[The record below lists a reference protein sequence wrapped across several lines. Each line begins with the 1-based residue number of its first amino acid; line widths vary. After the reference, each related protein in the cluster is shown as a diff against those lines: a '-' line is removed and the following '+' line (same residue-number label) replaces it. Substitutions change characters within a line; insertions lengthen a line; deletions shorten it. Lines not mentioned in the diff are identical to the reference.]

1 MKTLFKKSLSAVL
14 SVIMVFS
21 AFTFL
26 NANAAVTQSE
36 QTQSTPINKNPYGLT
51 ENISEGAILHAWC
64 WSFDTI
70 RENLQ
75 KIAEAGYTSVQT
87 SPINQ
92 CIVGDGGGMQLYGNG
107 KWYYHYQPTLYTI
120 GNYQLGTLEE
130 FKALCKE
137 AEIYGIHIIVDVV
150 ANHCSSDYN
159 SISSEIKN
167 LPGGAFHDNF
177 GIGDYND
184 RYQCTQGTLL
194 SLCDLKTQNPN
205 VQNMILNYLK
215 ECVAAGA
222 DGFRYDAAKHIELPD
237 DKPVNGHDFAS
248 DFWPVVLNN
257 GSEFQYGEILQ
268 DKGSRTAAYSE
279 YMSVTASSY
288 GGTLRDAVKGGNL
301 NASNLDD
308 YRSDGA
314 PVDKLVTWV
323 ESHDN
328 YTGDGSWSQLDNQ
341 DIRQAWAVIS
351 ARGDTTPLFFNRPD
365 GSSTTNQWGKNVI
378 GATGDDNYCHPEVVA
393 VNQFR
398 NAMVG
403 LPNELSNPTGSSK
416 VLMIERGSAGAV
428 IINASD
434 SDVPLDFSTNV
445 ADGTYTDEATGAPVT
460 VSGGKMSGTV
470 KAGAV
475 AVIYNSEL
483 VKQPTVSIS
492 QNGGQ
497 FRGSLTLTLTARN
510 TTEATYKIGNNAPV
524 KFISGETITI
534 GADMAEN
541 TSVDI
546 TLFGKND
553 DGETS
558 KTYTFTKI
566 STPVLD
572 GKTVVYFDNST
583 YKWDNVNLY
592 AYYRNSNNNVV
603 NNAEWPGVKMTDL
616 GGDIYGYILD
626 DSWDYSTAYVIFN
639 NGNGTQ
645 FPSDVGYEVKKGDHK
660 IFNGSGLE
668 DYVTEVPT
676 TPTTPTTPPETTNPV
691 DRLHGDAD
699 ADGKIGI
706 DDVTCIQKYVAEL
719 QIDYIDSELSDVNF
733 DGDIDIQDAT
743 MIQKHLAGII
753 ELNSY

>member
-1 MKTLFKKSLSAVL
+1 
-14 SVIMVFS
+14 
-21 AFTFL
+21 
-26 NANAAVTQSE
+26 
-36 QTQSTPINKNPYGLT
+36 
-51 ENISEGAILHAWC
+51 
-64 WSFDTI
+64 
-70 RENLQ
+70 
-75 KIAEAGYTSVQT
+75 
-87 SPINQ
+87 
-92 CIVGDGGGMQLYGNG
+92 
-107 KWYYHYQPTLYTI
+107 
-120 GNYQLGTLEE
+120 
-130 FKALCKE
+130 
-137 AEIYGIHIIVDVV
+137 
-150 ANHCSSDYN
+150 
-159 SISSEIKN
+159 
-167 LPGGAFHDNF
+167 
-177 GIGDYND
+177 
-184 RYQCTQGTLL
+184 
-194 SLCDLKTQNPN
+194 
-205 VQNMILNYLK
+205 
-215 ECVAAGA
+215 
-222 DGFRYDAAKHIELPD
+222 
-237 DKPVNGHDFAS
+237 
-248 DFWPVVLNN
+248 
-257 GSEFQYGEILQ
+257 
-268 DKGSRTAAYSE
+268 
-279 YMSVTASSY
+279 
-288 GGTLRDAVKGGNL
+288 
-301 NASNLDD
+301 
-308 YRSDGA
+308 
-314 PVDKLVTWV
+314 
-323 ESHDN
+323 
-328 YTGDGSWSQLDNQ
+328 
-341 DIRQAWAVIS
+341 
-351 ARGDTTPLFFNRPD
+351 
-365 GSSTTNQWGKNVI
+365 
-378 GATGDDNYCHPEVVA
+378 
-393 VNQFR
+393 
-398 NAMVG
+398 
-403 LPNELSNPTGSSK
+403 
-416 VLMIERGSAGAV
+416 
-428 IINASD
+428 
-434 SDVPLDFSTNV
+434 
-445 ADGTYTDEATGAPVT
+445 
-460 VSGGKMSGTV
+460 MSGTV

-524 KFISGETITI
+524 KFISGDTITI

-719 QIDYIDSELSDVNF
+719 QIDHIDSELSDVNF

-753 ELNSY
+753 ELN